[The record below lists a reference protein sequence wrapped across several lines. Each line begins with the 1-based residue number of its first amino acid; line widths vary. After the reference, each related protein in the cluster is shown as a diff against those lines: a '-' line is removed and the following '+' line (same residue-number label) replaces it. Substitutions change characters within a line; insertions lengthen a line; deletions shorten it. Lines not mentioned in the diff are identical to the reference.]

1 MRTIK
6 LPDLLIEVDNDLR
19 LTTEFFMSPSAEKS
33 STLID
38 NIGAIIASWMAHG
51 CFMGTK
57 TMSRLIQDVSYNQ
70 IKIATD
76 WQLTDEAQR
85 GALAKIVNAITGTG
99 EIRP

>member
-38 NIGAIIASWMAHG
+38 NIGAIIASWRMAALWAQKQ
-51 CFMGTK
+51 C
-57 TMSRLIQDVSYNQ
+57 QD
-70 IKIATD
+70 
-76 WQLTDEAQR
+76 
-85 GALAKIVNAITGTG
+85 
-99 EIRP
+99 

>member
-1 MRTIK
+1 
-6 LPDLLIEVDNDLR
+6 
-19 LTTEFFMSPSAEKS
+19 
-33 STLID
+33 
-38 NIGAIIASWMAHG
+38 
-51 CFMGTK
+51 MGTK